1 MLCHYDILT
10 PPRAPQLDNAYIM
23 YYYTHTITLIS
34 KGEIM
39 KIITK
44 TLKIVFWFITL
55 SLIGFIL
62 IPLIFARS
70 IPNDIEFSGLD

>member
-1 MLCHYDILT
+1 
-10 PPRAPQLDNAYIM
+10 
-23 YYYTHTITLIS
+23 
-34 KGEIM
+34 M
-39 KIITK
+39 KIVNK

-62 IPLIFARS
+62 IPLIFARA